1 MNRILTLILL
11 GGTLFSA
18 NAQKEVYLTIT
29 HQLNGAGF
37 AIGQTAQNNLG
48 NSFQITRVDYY
59 LSGIK
64 IIHDGG
70 QETLVPNHYILAR
83 GNNPVIDSLGIF
95 NVTNIEGIKFSVG
108 VDSPANNADPALYS
122 LPHPLAYQTPSMHW
136 GWSSGYRFV
145 CLEGMAGSGL
155 TTNFQLHGLWNAN
168 YFQQTKTLSA
178 LMLGNK
184 AYINLNADYAKALQ
198 DVNVS
203 VGPIDHGTNQQD
215 LKMLQNFRDL
225 VFTPGSAIP
234 NSFGEE
240 QPQQSNLTVYP
251 NPSNGKFFLND
262 ERSIA
267 TEAILMD
274 LQGKRIRHFG
284 LNQLR
289 SSRALECTIPGQ
301 YFLSVQRFG
310 IPVQSLRI
318 VIQ

>member
-11 GGTLFSA
+11 IGTWFSA

-37 AIGQTAQNNLG
+37 AYGQTAQNNLG
-48 NSFQITRVDYY
+48 NSFQITRVEYY

-70 QETLVPNHYILAR
+70 QETPVPNHYILAR
-83 GNNPVIDSLGIF
+83 GNNPVIDLLGTF
-95 NVTNIEGIKFSVG
+95 NVTTIEGIKFSVG

-145 CLEGMAGSGL
+145 CLEGMAGSGFA
-155 TTNFQLHGLWNAN
+155 TNFQLHGLWNAN
-168 YFQQTKTLSA
+168 YFQQSKALSA
-178 LMLGNK
+178 VMLGNK
-184 AYINLNADYAKALQ
+184 AYINLNADYVKALQ

-203 VGPIDHGTNQQD
+203 VGPIDHGTDQQD
-215 LKMLQNFRDL
+215 LKMLQNFRDFI
-225 VFTPGSAIP
+225 FTPGSAIP
-234 NSFGEE
+234 NSIEKE
-240 QPQQSNLTVYP
+240 PLQQPNLTVYP

-262 ERSIA
+262 ENGVA
-267 TEAILMD
+267 TDAILMD
-274 LQGKRIRHFG
+274 LQGRSIRHFG
-284 LNQLR
+284 LNQAHTAN
-289 SSRALECTIPGQ
+289 ALEYSIPGQ
-301 YFLSVQRFG
+301 YILGVQRYG